1 MRPRFFNSLKRKIDL
16 YFEFVESLLI
26 AFLQNEERFCKKLHS
41 EKLHKFQPSPD
52 L

>member
-1 MRPRFFNSLKRKIDL
+1 MRPRVFKSLTRKIYL
-16 YFEFVESLLI
+16 YIEFVDSLMI
-26 AFLQNEERFCKKLHS
+26 AFLQNKAHFGKKSHS